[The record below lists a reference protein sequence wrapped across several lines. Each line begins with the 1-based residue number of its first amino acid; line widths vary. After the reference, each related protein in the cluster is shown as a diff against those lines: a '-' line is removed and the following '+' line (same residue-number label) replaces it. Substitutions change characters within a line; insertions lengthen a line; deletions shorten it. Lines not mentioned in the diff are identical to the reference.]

1 MNGFSYPPWNG
12 VTDEISVSDPTN
24 FGNCEQALSA
34 FADQGGGRTLERRYS
49 ISKTWGR
56 VLRAKVVFTHA
67 SAAGTTHVT
76 CWSVDG
82 PGVQMAVEM
91 GDCGPQQVGC

>member
-1 MNGFSYPPWNG
+1 MNGFPYPPWNG
-12 VTDEISVSDPTN
+12 AADETSVSDPTR

-34 FADQGGGRTLERRYS
+34 FAAQGGGQTLERRYS

-56 VLRAKVVFTHA
+56 VLRAKVGFTHG
-67 SAAGTTHVT
+67 SVAGMTLVT
-76 CWSVDG
+76 CWSADG

-91 GDCGPQQVGC
+91 GDCGPQRAGC